1 MKKLTFTLF
10 LIPLMLLSQTPEG
23 SIKDLNEGILFVRL
37 MTRENTINALRNA
50 GQDEQAISIIESQ
63 QELNLEITKAFSD
76 HFDFCPVLFFYSSCS
91 EPIKD
96 REFTSCL
103 MDANLNQLPEANMP
117 DIDEFFIAEFSHVES
132 SDEKYFTHYSLEETQ
147 DDGKEIRKNY
157 GGDTEIG
164 AAALI
169 IRDSEFAQLQDPF
182 PFHVRTREGTPWKRS
197 KAKTV
202 GLMNKELH
210 NFLSNSQKGG
220 D

>member
-10 LIPLMLLSQTPEG
+10 LIPLILLSQTPEG

-50 GQDEQAISIIESQ
+50 GQDEQAIAIIESQ
-63 QELNLEITKAFSD
+63 QELNLEVTKAYID

-91 EPIKD
+91 ESIKN
-96 REFTSCL
+96 REFAGCL
-103 MDANLNQLPEANMP
+103 MDAHLNPLAEADIP
-117 DIDEFFIAEFSHVES
+117 DIDKFFIAEFSKVEP

-147 DDGKEIRKNY
+147 DGKEIRKNY

-220 D
+220 G